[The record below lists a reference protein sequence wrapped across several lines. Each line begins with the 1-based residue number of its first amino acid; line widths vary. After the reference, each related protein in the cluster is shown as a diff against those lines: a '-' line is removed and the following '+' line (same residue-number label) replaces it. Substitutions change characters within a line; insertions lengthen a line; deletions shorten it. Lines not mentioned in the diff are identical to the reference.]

1 MREAAPDPDAV
12 RIVVRRTHLD
22 DLSALGAMG
31 VTEVIL
37 DLNFTPGIDL
47 EHAERVL
54 ETFAPTRLRP
64 SA

>member
-1 MREAAPDPDAV
+1 
-12 RIVVRRTHLD
+12 VRRTHLD
-22 DLSALGAMG
+22 DRAALEALG

-37 DLNFTPGIDL
+37 DLNFTPGMDV

-54 ETFAPTRLRP
+54 DAHAPRRLPP